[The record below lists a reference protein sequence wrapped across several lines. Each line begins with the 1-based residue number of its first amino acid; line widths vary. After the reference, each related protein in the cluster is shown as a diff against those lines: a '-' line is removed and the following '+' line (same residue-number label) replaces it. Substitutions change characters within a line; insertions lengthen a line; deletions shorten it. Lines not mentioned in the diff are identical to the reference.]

1 MGYELGGSGPAG
13 MKTVAVAPV
22 INKTDEPAIELEVT
36 HALRQRLQ
44 FDGRMKLTRSEHEA
58 DAVIEVTLTDYS
70 LTPVAYRSD
79 QRTTPELYRI
89 RITGNA
95 QMKDPAAGTVISES
109 ETYGE
114 SVFEFTSDLTSS
126 RRNALPEAAR
136 EIAKLMIDD
145 LIETW

>member
-1 MGYELGGSGPAG
+1 MGYELGGSRPAG
-13 MKTVAVAPV
+13 IQNVAVAPV
-22 INKTDEPAIELEVT
+22 VNQTHEPAIELEVT

-44 FDGRMKLTRSEHEA
+44 FDGRMKLARAEHKA

-89 RITGNA
+89 RITGKA
-95 QMKDPAAGTVISES
+95 RLKDTAAGTVISES

-136 EIAKLMIDD
+136 EIAKFMIDD
-145 LIETW
+145 LIEQW